1 MYPFWLQALVPGVT
15 RPLTLFQPFIEAGAS
30 RPIHSIGAPLEF
42 SPHARSLAFVHD
54 QHDWMLW
61 RTRKCGRSKSYHS
74 TMHASRRWSGCAPL
88 ECSFGA
94 STFKIPST
102 FKSRWRT
109 PLAESMFPTVVIIPQ
124 RLYWPN
130 WAFEMR
136 KVSLAASYNLAEVV
150 QGRGC
155 AQLSVN
161 HPVHPGEISSLRT
174 TQTFS
179 NLGIFAC
186 KHSVPEI

>member
-1 MYPFWLQALVPGVT
+1 MPVHWLSCTINTTGC
-15 RPLTLFQPFIEAGAS
+15 FGARES
-30 RPIHSIGAPLEF
+30 AVDQSPIIPQCMHLE
-42 SPHARSLAFVHD
+42 D
-54 QHDWMLW
+54 
-61 RTRKCGRSKSYHS
+61 GRDV
-74 TMHASRRWSGCAPL
+74 RRWSA
-88 ECSFGA
+88 A
-94 STFKIPST
+94 SELRLSKFPQR